1 MVGLLLVS
9 GTSHPQ
15 TPPAPSVLIETAAPR
30 EQVLKHTVQGYGT
43 VATSEDAV
51 IGVSFLHPGQ
61 ISRLRV
67 RPGEVVKA
75 GEVLLELSTDPS
87 ATLGYQT
94 AVAALDFAKRDL
106 ARTKTL
112 LAQHLATNA
121 QLAAA
126 QKAVED
132 AMVAVEIQRKLGND
146 RKTEVITAPFNG
158 YVTALTVALGD
169 RVQPNTTVLKLAP
182 TDRVQV
188 TVGLQ
193 PEDAARVQTGM
204 AAEVVPVF
212 TPDSR
217 LSGVVRGATGTINP
231 ATKRLDVWVEL
242 AAAEQELVPG
252 TAVSVE
258 IVLEQHT
265 GWVVP
270 RDAVLRDG
278 KGDYIF
284 QVTGSKAERV
294 PVKTGIETDK
304 YTEIIG
310 PIDTKSPI
318 VTVGNYEL
326 QDGMARPRG
335 RTEMNSS
342 NAHRVDRHNTG
353 VRCSSCCCCRCWQG
367 SAPHSRCR
375 WHCSPTSSSRASGSR
390 SMPATVPPSRW
401 CSRSRHR

>member
-1 MVGLLLVS
+1 MIRTAGLATVGLLLIA

-30 EQVLKHTVQGYGT
+30 EQVLKHTVHGYG
-43 VATSEDAV
+43 VVVTSEDAV
-51 IGVSFLHPGQ
+51 IGISFLHPGQ
-61 ISRLRV
+61 ISHLRV

-75 GEVLLELSTDPS
+75 DAVLLELSTDPS

-106 ARTKTL
+106 DRTKTL

-121 QLAAA
+121 QVAAA

-132 AMVAVEIQRKLGND
+132 AVATVEVQRKLGND

-169 RVQPNTTVLKLAP
+169 RVQPNITVLKLAP

-204 AAEVVPVF
+204 AAEVAPVF

-217 LSGVVRGATGTINP
+217 LSGVVQGATGTINP
-231 ATKRLDVWVEL
+231 ATKRLDVWVQIV
-242 AAAEQELVPG
+242 AAEQELVPG

-258 IVLEQHT
+258 IVLEKHT

-270 RDAVLRDG
+270 RDAVLRDA
-278 KGDYIF
+278 KGDYVF

-294 PVKTGIETDK
+294 AVKTGIETDK

-310 PIDTKSPI
+310 SIDTKRRI

-326 QDGMARPRG
+326 QDGMA
-335 RTEMNSS
+335 
-342 NAHRVDRHNTG
+342 
-353 VRCSSCCCCRCWQG
+353 VREG
-367 SAPHSRCR
+367 APK
-375 WHCSPTSSSRASGSR
+375 
-390 SMPATVPPSRW
+390 
-401 CSRSRHR
+401 

>member
-1 MVGLLLVS
+1 MIRTCGLAMVGLLLVS
-9 GTSHPQ
+9 GTCHSQ
-15 TPPAPSVLIETAAPR
+15 SSAVPSVLIETAALR
-30 EQVLKHTVQGYGT
+30 QQVLKQTAQGYGT

-51 IGVSFLHPGQ
+51 VGVSFLHPGQ

-132 AMVAVEIQRKLGND
+132 AMAAVETQRKLGND
-146 RKTEVITAPFNG
+146 RNTEVITAPFNG
-158 YVTALTVALGD
+158 YVAALTVALGD
-169 RVQPNTTVLKLAP
+169 RVQPSTTVLKLAR

-188 TVGLQ
+188 TVGLV

-204 AAEVVPVF
+204 AAEIVPIF

-231 ATKRLDVWVEL
+231 ATKRVDVWVEL
-242 AAAEQELVPG
+242 VAAEQELVSG

-258 IVLEQHT
+258 IVIEQHT

-270 RDAVLRDG
+270 RDAVLRDA

-284 QVTGSKAERV
+284 QVTVSKAKRV

-304 YTEIIG
+304 YTEIMG
-310 PIDTKSPI
+310 SIDTKSPI

-326 QDGMARPRG
+326 QDGMA
-335 RTEMNSS
+335 
-342 NAHRVDRHNTG
+342 
-353 VRCSSCCCCRCWQG
+353 VREG
-367 SAPHSRCR
+367 APK
-375 WHCSPTSSSRASGSR
+375 
-390 SMPATVPPSRW
+390 
-401 CSRSRHR
+401 

>member
-1 MVGLLLVS
+1 LTAPRPPQPVPPSVQCLIVRPAHLLV
-9 GTSHPQ
+9 TFL
-15 TPPAPSVLIETAAPR
+15 SVRNCDFSIR
-30 EQVLKHTVQGYGT
+30 ERQ
-43 VATSEDAV
+43 
-51 IGVSFLHPGQ
+51 
-61 ISRLRV
+61 
-67 RPGEVVKA
+67 VKA

-94 AVAALDFAKRDL
+94 AVAALDFAKRDFE
-106 ARTKTL
+106 RTKTL

-132 AMVAVEIQRKLGND
+132 AMAAVEVQRKLGND
-146 RKTEVITAPFNG
+146 RNTEVITAPFNG

-169 RVQPNTTVLKLAP
+169 RIQPNTTVLKLAP

-212 TPDSR
+212 APDSR

-270 RDAVLRDG
+270 RNAVLRDG

-284 QVTGSKAERV
+284 RVTGSKAERV
-294 PVKTGIETDK
+294 PVKTGIETDQ

-310 PIDTKSPI
+310 SIDRKSPI
-318 VTVGNYEL
+318 ISVGNYEL
-326 QDGMARPRG
+326 QDGMA
-335 RTEMNSS
+335 
-342 NAHRVDRHNTG
+342 
-353 VRCSSCCCCRCWQG
+353 VREG
-367 SAPHSRCR
+367 GPK
-375 WHCSPTSSSRASGSR
+375 
-390 SMPATVPPSRW
+390 
-401 CSRSRHR
+401 

>member
-9 GTSHPQ
+9 GTGHSQ

-30 EQVLKHTVQGYGT
+30 EQVLKRTVQGYGI

-132 AMVAVEIQRKLGND
+132 AIAAVEVQRKLGND
-146 RKTEVITAPFNG
+146 RNTEVITAPFNG

-193 PEDAARVQTGM
+193 PEDAARVQAGM

-217 LSGVVRGATGTINP
+217 LSGVVRSATGTINP
-231 ATKRLDVWVEL
+231 ATKRVDVWVEL
-242 AAAEQELVPG
+242 LAAEQELVPG

-258 IVLEQHT
+258 IVLEQHI

-310 PIDTKSPI
+310 HIDTRRPI

-326 QDGMARPRG
+326 QDGMA
-335 RTEMNSS
+335 
-342 NAHRVDRHNTG
+342 
-353 VRCSSCCCCRCWQG
+353 VREG
-367 SAPHSRCR
+367 GPK
-375 WHCSPTSSSRASGSR
+375 
-390 SMPATVPPSRW
+390 
-401 CSRSRHR
+401 

>member
-1 MVGLLLVS
+1 M
-9 GTSHPQ
+9 
-15 TPPAPSVLIETAAPR
+15 
-30 EQVLKHTVQGYGT
+30 
-43 VATSEDAV
+43 
-51 IGVSFLHPGQ
+51 
-61 ISRLRV
+61 
-67 RPGEVVKA
+67 
-75 GEVLLELSTDPS
+75 
-87 ATLGYQT
+87 

-121 QLAAA
+121 QIAAA

-132 AMVAVEIQRKLGND
+132 AIAAVETQRKLGND
-146 RKTEVITAPFNG
+146 QKTEVITAPFNG

-182 TDRVQV
+182 ADRVQV

-193 PEDAARVQTGM
+193 PEDAARVQIGM

-231 ATKRLDVWVEL
+231 ATKRVDFWVEL
-242 AAAEQELVPG
+242 VAAEQELVPG
-252 TAVSVE
+252 TVVSVE
-258 IVLEQHT
+258 IVIEQHT

-304 YTEIIG
+304 FTEIVG
-310 PIDTKSPI
+310 PIDMKHAI

-326 QDGMARPRG
+326 QDGMA
-335 RTEMNSS
+335 
-342 NAHRVDRHNTG
+342 
-353 VRCSSCCCCRCWQG
+353 VREGG
-367 SAPHSRCR
+367 SK
-375 WHCSPTSSSRASGSR
+375 
-390 SMPATVPPSRW
+390 
-401 CSRSRHR
+401 

>member
-1 MVGLLLVS
+1 MIRAGGLALVALLLVS
-9 GTSHPQ
+9 GTGHPQ
-15 TPPAPSVLIETAAPR
+15 TPPAPSVLIETTAPR
-30 EQVLKHTVQGYGT
+30 EQILKHTVRGYGA

-75 GEVLLELSTDPS
+75 GAVLLELSTDPS
-87 ATLGYQT
+87 ATLSFQM

-112 LAQHLATNA
+112 FAQHLATNA

-132 AMVAVEIQRKLGND
+132 AMVAIETQRKLGND
-146 RKTEVITAPFNG
+146 QKTEVITAPFNG

-169 RVQPNTTVLKLAP
+169 RVQPNITVLKLAP

-217 LSGVVRGATGTINP
+217 LSGVVQGATGTINP
-231 ATKRLDVWVEL
+231 ATKRLDVWVEIV
-242 AAAEQELVPG
+242 AAEQELVPG

-270 RDAVLRDG
+270 RDAVLRDA

-294 PVKTGIETDK
+294 AVKTGIETDK

-310 PIDTKSPI
+310 SIDTKRRI

-326 QDGMARPRG
+326 QDGMA
-335 RTEMNSS
+335 
-342 NAHRVDRHNTG
+342 
-353 VRCSSCCCCRCWQG
+353 VREG
-367 SAPHSRCR
+367 APK
-375 WHCSPTSSSRASGSR
+375 
-390 SMPATVPPSRW
+390 
-401 CSRSRHR
+401 

>member
-1 MVGLLLVS
+1 MIRTGGLAIAGLLLIS
-9 GTSHPQ
+9 GTGHAQ
-15 TPPAPSVLIETAAPR
+15 TPSAPSVLIETAAPR
-30 EQVLKHTVQGYGT
+30 EQVLKRTVQGYGT

-87 ATLGYQT
+87 ATLGYQQ
-94 AVAALDFAKRDL
+94 AVAALEFAKRDL

-132 AMVAVEIQRKLGND
+132 AIAAVEVQRKLGND

-158 YVTALTVALGD
+158 YVTALTAALGD

-193 PEDAARVQTGM
+193 PEDAARVQAGM

-212 TPDSR
+212 NPGNR

-231 ATKRLDVWVEL
+231 ATKRVDVWVEL
-242 AAAEQELVPG
+242 VAAEQELVPG

-258 IVLEQHT
+258 LVLEQHT
-265 GWVVP
+265 GWIVP
-270 RDAVLRDG
+270 RDAVLHDG
-278 KGDYIF
+278 EGDYIF

-310 PIDTKSPI
+310 RIDTKRPI

-326 QDGMARPRG
+326 QDGMA
-335 RTEMNSS
+335 
-342 NAHRVDRHNTG
+342 
-353 VRCSSCCCCRCWQG
+353 VREG
-367 SAPHSRCR
+367 GPK
-375 WHCSPTSSSRASGSR
+375 
-390 SMPATVPPSRW
+390 
-401 CSRSRHR
+401 

>member
-1 MVGLLLVS
+1 MCADFQAVGVRETGERSLPIRSLSGFKAIMRDGAETRSYAACSAAVS
-9 GTSHPQ
+9 IACLMLG
-15 TPPAPSVLIETAAPR
+15 A
-30 EQVLKHTVQGYGT
+30 
-43 VATSEDAV
+43 VADRA
-51 IGVSFLHPGQ
+51 LDPG
-61 ISRLRV
+61 LRV

-87 ATLGYQT
+87 ATISYQT

-126 QKAVED
+126 AKAVED
-132 AMVAVEIQRKLGND
+132 AMAAVETQRKLGND
-146 RKTEVITAPFNG
+146 QKAEVITAPFNG
-158 YVTALTVALGD
+158 YVTALTVAPGD

-182 TDRVQV
+182 SDHVQV

-212 TPDSR
+212 TPESR

-231 ATKRLDVWVEL
+231 ATKRVDVWVEL
-242 AAAEQELVPG
+242 VAAEQELVPG

-284 QVTGSKAERV
+284 HVTGGKAERV
-294 PVKTGIETDK
+294 PVKTGTETDK

-310 PIDTKSPI
+310 RIDTKRPI

-326 QDGMARPRG
+326 QDGMA
-335 RTEMNSS
+335 
-342 NAHRVDRHNTG
+342 
-353 VRCSSCCCCRCWQG
+353 VREG
-367 SAPHSRCR
+367 GPK
-375 WHCSPTSSSRASGSR
+375 
-390 SMPATVPPSRW
+390 
-401 CSRSRHR
+401 

>member
-9 GTSHPQ
+9 GTGHSQ
-15 TPPAPSVLIETAAPR
+15 TPPTPSVLIETAAPR
-30 EQVLKHTVQGYGT
+30 EQLLKFTVQGYGT

-67 RPGEVVKA
+67 RAGEVVKA

-132 AMVAVEIQRKLGND
+132 AIAAVEVQRKLGND
-146 RKTEVITAPFNG
+146 RNTEVITAPFNG

-193 PEDAARVQTGM
+193 PEDAARVRAGM

-231 ATKRLDVWVEL
+231 ATKRVDVWVEL
-242 AAAEQELVPG
+242 VAAEQELVPG
-252 TAVSVE
+252 TAVSVA

-310 PIDTKSPI
+310 RIDTRRPI

-326 QDGMARPRG
+326 QDGMA
-335 RTEMNSS
+335 
-342 NAHRVDRHNTG
+342 
-353 VRCSSCCCCRCWQG
+353 VREG
-367 SAPHSRCR
+367 GPK
-375 WHCSPTSSSRASGSR
+375 
-390 SMPATVPPSRW
+390 
-401 CSRSRHR
+401 

>member
-1 MVGLLLVS
+1 MIRTGGLAIVGLLLGS
-9 GTSHPQ
+9 ATGHPQ
-15 TPPAPSVLIETAAPR
+15 TPPAPSVLIETTTPR
-30 EQVLKHTVQGYGT
+30 EQVLKHTVRGYGT

-67 RPGEVVKA
+67 RPGGVVKA

-132 AMVAVEIQRKLGND
+132 AMAAVEVQRKLGND
-146 RKTEVITAPFNG
+146 RNTEVITAPFNG
-158 YVTALTVALGD
+158 YVTTLTVALGD

-182 TDRVQV
+182 TDRVQL

-231 ATKRLDVWVEL
+231 ATKRVDVWVEL
-242 AAAEQELVPG
+242 VAAEQELVPG

-284 QVTGSKAERV
+284 QVTGSKAARV

-310 PIDTKSPI
+310 PIDTKRPI

-326 QDGMARPRG
+326 QDGMA
-335 RTEMNSS
+335 
-342 NAHRVDRHNTG
+342 
-353 VRCSSCCCCRCWQG
+353 VRQG
-367 SAPHSRCR
+367 GPK
-375 WHCSPTSSSRASGSR
+375 
-390 SMPATVPPSRW
+390 
-401 CSRSRHR
+401 

>member
-1 MVGLLLVS
+1 LAIVGLLLVS
-9 GTSHPQ
+9 GTSHSQ
-15 TPPAPSVLIETAAPR
+15 TPAAPSVLIETAAPR
-30 EQVLKHTVQGYGT
+30 EQVLKRTVQGYGT

-51 IGVSFLHPGQ
+51 VGVSFLHPGQ

-75 GEVLLELSTDPS
+75 GEILLELSTDPS

-126 QKAVED
+126 EKAVED
-132 AMVAVEIQRKLGND
+132 AMAAVETQRKLGND
-146 RKTEVITAPFNG
+146 RNTEVITAPFNG

-169 RVQPNTTVLKLAP
+169 RVQPSTTVLKLAP

-204 AAEVVPVF
+204 AAEIVPVF
-212 TPDSR
+212 TPESR
-217 LSGVVRGATGTINP
+217 LSGVVRGATGMINP
-231 ATKRLDVWVEL
+231 ATKRVDFWVEV
-242 AAAEQELVPG
+242 AAGEQDLVPG
-252 TAVSVE
+252 TAVSVQ
-258 IVLEQHT
+258 IALEQHT

-270 RDAVLRDG
+270 RDAVLRDD

-284 QVTGSKAERV
+284 RVTGSKAERV

-326 QDGMARPRG
+326 QDGMA
-335 RTEMNSS
+335 
-342 NAHRVDRHNTG
+342 
-353 VRCSSCCCCRCWQG
+353 VREG
-367 SAPHSRCR
+367 APK
-375 WHCSPTSSSRASGSR
+375 
-390 SMPATVPPSRW
+390 
-401 CSRSRHR
+401 

>member
-1 MVGLLLVS
+1 MIRTAGLAIVGLLLVS
-9 GTSHPQ
+9 RPGHSQ
-15 TPPAPSVLIETAAPR
+15 TPPVPSVLIETAALR
-30 EQVLKHTVQGYGT
+30 EQVLKHTVQGYGA

-75 GEVLLELSTDPS
+75 GAVLLELSTDPS

-106 ARTKTL
+106 VRTQTL
-112 LAQHLATNA
+112 LTQHLATNA

-132 AMVAVEIQRKLGND
+132 AMAAVEVQRKLGND
-146 RKTEVITAPFNG
+146 RTTEVITAPFNG

-212 TPDSR
+212 TPDGR

-231 ATKRLDVWVEL
+231 ATKRVDVWVEIV
-242 AAAEQELVPG
+242 AAEQDLVPG
-252 TAVSVE
+252 TAVSVQ

-310 PIDTKSPI
+310 PIDTKRPI

-326 QDGMARPRG
+326 QDGM
-335 RTEMNSS
+335 T
-342 NAHRVDRHNTG
+342 
-353 VRCSSCCCCRCWQG
+353 VREG
-367 SAPHSRCR
+367 APK
-375 WHCSPTSSSRASGSR
+375 
-390 SMPATVPPSRW
+390 
-401 CSRSRHR
+401 

>member
-1 MVGLLLVS
+1 MIRTCGLAMVGLLLVS
-9 GTSHPQ
+9 ETSHPQ
-15 TPPAPSVLIETAAPR
+15 TPAAPSVLIETAAPR
-30 EQVLKHTVQGYGT
+30 QQVLKRTVQGYGT

-51 IGVSFLHPGQ
+51 VGVSFLHPGQ

-87 ATLGYQT
+87 ATLSFQM

-121 QLAAA
+121 QIAAA

-132 AMVAVEIQRKLGND
+132 AIAAVETQRKLGND
-146 RKTEVITAPFNG
+146 QKTEVITAPFNG

-182 TDRVQV
+182 ADRVQV

-231 ATKRLDVWVEL
+231 ATKRVDFWVEL
-242 AAAEQELVPG
+242 VAAEQELVPG
-252 TAVSVE
+252 TVVSVE
-258 IVLEQHT
+258 IVIEQHT

-304 YTEIIG
+304 FTEIVG
-310 PIDTKSPI
+310 PIDMKHAI

-326 QDGMARPRG
+326 QDGMA
-335 RTEMNSS
+335 
-342 NAHRVDRHNTG
+342 
-353 VRCSSCCCCRCWQG
+353 VRDGG
-367 SAPHSRCR
+367 SK
-375 WHCSPTSSSRASGSR
+375 
-390 SMPATVPPSRW
+390 
-401 CSRSRHR
+401 

>member
-1 MVGLLLVS
+1 MIRTGGLAIVGLLLVS

-15 TPPAPSVLIETAAPR
+15 TPPAPSVLIETAVPR
-30 EQVLKHTVQGYGT
+30 EQVLKHTAQGYGT

-51 IGVSFLHPGQ
+51 VGVSFLHPGQ

-132 AMVAVEIQRKLGND
+132 AMVAVETQRKLGND
-146 RKTEVITAPFNG
+146 RNTEVITAPFNG
-158 YVTALTVALGD
+158 YVTTLTVALGD
-169 RVQPNTTVLKLAP
+169 RVQPSTTVLKLAP

-188 TVGLQ
+188 TVGLE

-204 AAEVVPVF
+204 AAEIVPVF
-212 TPDSR
+212 TPESR

-231 ATKRLDVWVEL
+231 ATKRLDVWVEV
-242 AAAEQELVPG
+242 ATAEQELVPG
-252 TAVSVE
+252 TAVSVQ

-270 RDAVLRDG
+270 RNAVLRDG

-284 QVTGSKAERV
+284 QVTGNKAERV
-294 PVKTGIETDK
+294 PVKIGIETDK
-304 YTEIIG
+304 YTEIVG
-310 PIDTKSPI
+310 PIDTKHPI

-326 QDGMARPRG
+326 QDGMA
-335 RTEMNSS
+335 
-342 NAHRVDRHNTG
+342 
-353 VRCSSCCCCRCWQG
+353 VREG
-367 SAPHSRCR
+367 GPK
-375 WHCSPTSSSRASGSR
+375 
-390 SMPATVPPSRW
+390 
-401 CSRSRHR
+401 

>member
-1 MVGLLLVS
+1 MIRTGGLVLVGLLLVS
-9 GTSHPQ
+9 ATSHSQ
-15 TPPAPSVLIETAAPR
+15 TTSAPSVLIETAAPR
-30 EQVLKHTVQGYGT
+30 EQVLKLTVQGYGT

-87 ATLGYQT
+87 ATLGYQQ

-106 ARTKTL
+106 ARTNTL

-126 QKAVED
+126 QKVVED
-132 AMVAVEIQRKLGND
+132 AIAAVEVQRKLGND

-169 RVQPNTTVLKLAP
+169 RVQPNSTVLKLAP
-182 TDRVQV
+182 SDRVQV

-212 TPDSR
+212 TPNNR

-231 ATKRLDVWVEL
+231 ATKRVDVWVEL
-242 AAAEQELVPG
+242 VAAGQELVPG

-258 IVLEQHT
+258 IVLERHT

-270 RDAVLRDG
+270 RDAVLHDG

-304 YTEIIG
+304 YTEIVG
-310 PIDTKSPI
+310 PIDTKHPI

-326 QDGMARPRG
+326 QDGMA
-335 RTEMNSS
+335 
-342 NAHRVDRHNTG
+342 
-353 VRCSSCCCCRCWQG
+353 VREG
-367 SAPHSRCR
+367 GPK
-375 WHCSPTSSSRASGSR
+375 
-390 SMPATVPPSRW
+390 
-401 CSRSRHR
+401 

>member
-1 MVGLLLVS
+1 MIRAGGLALVALLLVS
-9 GTSHPQ
+9 GTGHPQ
-15 TPPAPSVLIETAAPR
+15 TPPAPSVLIETTAPR
-30 EQVLKHTVQGYGT
+30 EQLLKHTVRGYGT

-75 GEVLLELSTDPS
+75 GAILLELSTDPS
-87 ATLGYQT
+87 ATLSFQM
-94 AVAALDFAKRDL
+94 AVAALDFAKRDF

-112 LAQHLATNA
+112 FAQHLATNG

-132 AMVAVEIQRKLGND
+132 AIVAIETQRKLGND
-146 RKTEVITAPFNG
+146 QKTEVITAPFNG

-182 TDRVQV
+182 TDRVQI

-217 LSGVVRGATGTINP
+217 LSGVVQGATGTINP
-231 ATKRLDVWVEL
+231 ATKRLDVWVEIV
-242 AAAEQELVPG
+242 AAEQELVPG
-252 TAVSVE
+252 TAVSVA

-270 RDAVLRDG
+270 RDAVLRDA
-278 KGDYIF
+278 KGDYLF

-294 PVKTGIETDK
+294 AVKTGIETDK

-310 PIDTKSPI
+310 SIDTKRRI

-326 QDGMARPRG
+326 HDGMA
-335 RTEMNSS
+335 
-342 NAHRVDRHNTG
+342 
-353 VRCSSCCCCRCWQG
+353 VREG
-367 SAPHSRCR
+367 APK
-375 WHCSPTSSSRASGSR
+375 
-390 SMPATVPPSRW
+390 
-401 CSRSRHR
+401 

>member
-1 MVGLLLVS
+1 MIRTGGLAMVGLLLVS
-9 GTSHPQ
+9 GTGHSQ

-30 EQVLKHTVQGYGT
+30 EQVLKRTVQGYGT

-87 ATLGYQT
+87 ATLGYQQ
-94 AVAALDFAKRDL
+94 AVAALEFAKRDL

-121 QLAAA
+121 QLGAA

-132 AMVAVEIQRKLGND
+132 AIAAVEVQRKLGND
-146 RKTEVITAPFNG
+146 RNTEVITAPFNG
-158 YVTALTVALGD
+158 YVTSLTAALGD

-212 TPDSR
+212 NPGNR

-231 ATKRLDVWVEL
+231 ATKRVDVWVEL
-242 AAAEQELVPG
+242 VAAEQELVPG

-270 RDAVLRDG
+270 RNAVLRDG

-284 QVTGSKAERV
+284 RVTGSKAERV
-294 PVKTGIETDK
+294 PVKIGIETDQ

-310 PIDTKSPI
+310 SIDRKSPI
-318 VTVGNYEL
+318 ITVGNYEL
-326 QDGMARPRG
+326 QDGMA
-335 RTEMNSS
+335 
-342 NAHRVDRHNTG
+342 
-353 VRCSSCCCCRCWQG
+353 VREG
-367 SAPHSRCR
+367 GPK
-375 WHCSPTSSSRASGSR
+375 
-390 SMPATVPPSRW
+390 
-401 CSRSRHR
+401 

>member
-9 GTSHPQ
+9 GTGHSQ

-30 EQVLKHTVQGYGT
+30 EQVLKRTVQGYGI

-75 GEVLLELSTDPS
+75 SEVLLELSTDPS

-132 AMVAVEIQRKLGND
+132 AIAAVEVQRKLGND
-146 RKTEVITAPFNG
+146 RNTEVITAPFNG

-193 PEDAARVQTGM
+193 PEDAARVQAGM

-231 ATKRLDVWVEL
+231 ATKRVDIWVEL
-242 AAAEQELVPG
+242 VAAEQELVPG

-284 QVTGSKAERV
+284 QVTDNKAERV

-310 PIDTKSPI
+310 PIDTKRPI

-326 QDGMARPRG
+326 QDGM
-335 RTEMNSS
+335 S
-342 NAHRVDRHNTG
+342 
-353 VRCSSCCCCRCWQG
+353 VREG
-367 SAPHSRCR
+367 APK
-375 WHCSPTSSSRASGSR
+375 
-390 SMPATVPPSRW
+390 
-401 CSRSRHR
+401 

>member
-1 MVGLLLVS
+1 MIGARELAMVGLLLVS
-9 GTSHPQ
+9 GTGHSQ
-15 TPPAPSVLIETAAPR
+15 TPPTPSVLIETAAPR
-30 EQVLKHTVQGYGT
+30 EQLLKFTVQGYGT

-67 RPGEVVKA
+67 RAGEVVKA

-106 ARTKTL
+106 ARTNTL
-112 LAQHLATNA
+112 LVQHLATNA

-132 AMVAVEIQRKLGND
+132 AIAAVEVQRKLGND
-146 RKTEVITAPFNG
+146 RNTEVITAPFNG

-193 PEDAARVQTGM
+193 PEDAARVQAGM

-242 AAAEQELVPG
+242 VAAEQELVPG

-310 PIDTKSPI
+310 HIDTKRPI

-326 QDGMARPRG
+326 QDGMA
-335 RTEMNSS
+335 
-342 NAHRVDRHNTG
+342 
-353 VRCSSCCCCRCWQG
+353 VREG
-367 SAPHSRCR
+367 GPK
-375 WHCSPTSSSRASGSR
+375 
-390 SMPATVPPSRW
+390 
-401 CSRSRHR
+401 

>member
-1 MVGLLLVS
+1 MIRTGGLAMVGLLLVS
-9 GTSHPQ
+9 GTGHSQ

-30 EQVLKHTVQGYGT
+30 EQVLKRTVQGYGI

-75 GEVLLELSTDPS
+75 SEVLLELSTDPS

-132 AMVAVEIQRKLGND
+132 AIAAVEVHRKLGND
-146 RKTEVITAPFNG
+146 RNTEVITAPFNG

-193 PEDAARVQTGM
+193 PEDAARVQAGM

-231 ATKRLDVWVEL
+231 ATKRVDVWVEL

-258 IVLEQHT
+258 IVLEQHI

-310 PIDTKSPI
+310 RIDTRRPI

-326 QDGMARPRG
+326 QDGMA
-335 RTEMNSS
+335 
-342 NAHRVDRHNTG
+342 
-353 VRCSSCCCCRCWQG
+353 VREG
-367 SAPHSRCR
+367 GPK
-375 WHCSPTSSSRASGSR
+375 
-390 SMPATVPPSRW
+390 
-401 CSRSRHR
+401 

>member
-1 MVGLLLVS
+1 
-9 GTSHPQ
+9 
-15 TPPAPSVLIETAAPR
+15 LIETAAPR
-30 EQVLKHTVQGYGT
+30 EEVLKRTVQGYGT

-51 IGVSFLHPGQ
+51 IGTSFLHPGQ

-87 ATLGYQT
+87 ATISYQT

-112 LAQHLATNA
+112 LTQHLATNA

-126 QKAVED
+126 AKAVED
-132 AMVAVEIQRKLGND
+132 AMAAVETQRKLGND
-146 RKTEVITAPFNG
+146 QKAEVITAPFNG
-158 YVTALTVALGD
+158 YVTALTVAPGD

-182 TDRVQV
+182 SDHVQV

-212 TPDSR
+212 TPESR

-231 ATKRLDVWVEL
+231 ATKRVDVWVEL
-242 AAAEQELVPG
+242 VAAEQELVPG

-294 PVKTGIETDK
+294 PVSTGIETDK

-310 PIDTKSPI
+310 RIDTKRQI

-326 QDGMARPRG
+326 QDGMA
-335 RTEMNSS
+335 
-342 NAHRVDRHNTG
+342 
-353 VRCSSCCCCRCWQG
+353 VREG
-367 SAPHSRCR
+367 GPK
-375 WHCSPTSSSRASGSR
+375 
-390 SMPATVPPSRW
+390 
-401 CSRSRHR
+401 